1 MSGFS
6 STKLKITKTAA
17 RTQKVPVKKLDND
30 DVKKKACNNSGCKDV
45 DCDGILEIIGNSKNL
60 SAVEKKERINKLAKI
75 ISTLSKED
83 IKKVF
88 KAAKLLKR
96 YQNTISD
103 ELSSFLENE

>member
-17 RTQKVPVKKLDND
+17 RTQKVPVKKLDNVD
-30 DVKKKACNNSGCKDV
+30 AQKKVCNNSGCKDT
-45 DCDGILEIIGNSKNL
+45 DCDGILEMLGNSKNL
-60 SAVEKKERINKLAKI
+60 SVVVKKERINKLAKI

-83 IKKVF
+83 MKKVF
-88 KAAKLLKR
+88 KAAKLLQR
-96 YQNTISD
+96 YQDTISD